1 MDDNTPDQSSNGQLI
16 LIEWD
21 YEWRVGR
28 GRVRGGSIAQ
38 WVIDKVELQEV
49 R

>member
-1 MDDNTPDQSSNGQLI
+1 MDDNIPDQSRNGQLI
-16 LIEWD
+16 LG

-38 WVIDKVELQEV
+38 WVIDKVELHEV
-49 R
+49 S